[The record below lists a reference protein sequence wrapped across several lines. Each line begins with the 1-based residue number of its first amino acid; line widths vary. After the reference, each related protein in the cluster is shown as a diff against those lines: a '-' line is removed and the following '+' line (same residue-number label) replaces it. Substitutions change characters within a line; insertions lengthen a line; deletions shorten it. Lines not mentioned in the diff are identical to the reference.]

1 MDSTVPAPDSRATL
15 LSHVLEFA
23 GEYSAD
29 ERARL
34 ETAVTALLAHAT
46 EDELASVFDRVA
58 RDDYDFCYH
67 PPLELVRK
75 IHHVMSEVL
84 LGRDSR
90 VEGGEQLRAVA
101 GESLMLLPN
110 HLSYADANL
119 IEVLLHRAGFDD
131 LCARLCVVAGPKVY
145 SEPWRRF
152 ASLCFGTIKTAQSS
166 QVASGEAVMRPRDV
180 ARIARETIALT
191 FERLTAGDAVLLF
204 GEGTRS
210 RDGALQPLLPAVAR
224 YCEHPDLVLVPLGI
238 VGTEKFLGF
247 ADVRPQTT
255 HAVLRVGTPVSA
267 SELVASCGGKRAEIV
282 ERIGRMIA
290 ATLPP
295 EYRGAYASTR

>member
-1 MDSTVPAPDSRATL
+1 MDSTAPAPDLRGTL
-15 LSHVLEFA
+15 LSRVLEFA

-34 ETAVTALLAHAT
+34 EAGVAALLADAT
-46 EDELASVFDRVA
+46 DAELASVFERVA
-58 RDDYDFCYH
+58 REDYAFCYH
-67 PPLELVRK
+67 PPLALVRK
-75 IHHVMSEVL
+75 IHHVMAEVL
-84 LGRDSR
+84 LGSDSR

-101 GESLMLLPN
+101 GKSLMLLPN

-119 IEVLLHRAGFDD
+119 IEALLHRAGFDD

-152 ASLCFGTIKTAQSS
+152 SSLCFGTIKTAQSS

-180 ARIARETIALT
+180 ALIARETIACT
-191 FERLTAGDAVLLF
+191 FERLAAGDAVLLF

-210 RDGALQPLLPAVAR
+210 RDGALQPLPPAVAR
-224 YCEHPDLVLVPLGI
+224 YCDYPHLMLVPLGI
-238 VGTEKFLGF
+238 TGTEKFLGF
-247 ADVRPQTT
+247 TDVRPQTT
-255 HAVLRVGTPVSA
+255 HAVLRIGTPVPA
-267 SELVASCGGKRAEIV
+267 SELVARCQGKRSEIV

-290 ATLPP
+290 DTLPH
-295 EYRGAYASTR
+295 EYRGAYAAPR

>member
-1 MDSTVPAPDSRATL
+1 L

-34 ETAVTALLAHAT
+34 EAAVSALLANAT
-46 EDELASVFDRVA
+46 NAELESVFERVA
-58 RDDYDFCYH
+58 REDYDFCYH
-67 PPLELVRK
+67 PPIELVRK
-75 IHHVMSEVL
+75 IHHAMAEVL
-84 LGRDSR
+84 LGSDSR
-90 VEGGEQLRAVA
+90 VEGGEHLRAVA
-101 GESLMLLPN
+101 GKSLVLLPN
-110 HLSYADANL
+110 HLSFADANL

-131 LCARLCVVAGPKVY
+131 LCARLSVVAGPKVY

-166 QVASGEAVMRPRDV
+166 QVASGEAVMRPREV
-180 ARIARETIALT
+180 ARIARETIALA
-191 FERLTAGDAVLLF
+191 FERLSAGDALLLF

-224 YCEHPDLVLVPLGI
+224 YCERPDTVLVPFGI
-238 VGTEKFLGF
+238 VGTETFLGF
-247 ADVRPQTT
+247 GDVRPQTT
-255 HAVLRVGTPVSA
+255 HAVLRVGAPVLA
-267 SELVASCGGKRAEIV
+267 SELATSCRGKRGEIV

-290 ATLPP
+290 ATLPH
-295 EYRGAYASTR
+295 EYRGAYATAPR